1 MGLVG
6 IIPNHSDS
14 ITRSRLSGIA
24 IYGNFLN
31 EIQVLHG
38 VKTRVVGQAAWVVVP
53 SLLIK
58 LAILSGL
65 EYKSTIS
72 IV

>member
-6 IIPNHSDS
+6 ISPDHSDS
-14 ITRSRLSGIA
+14 IARSRLSGIA
-24 IYGNFLN
+24 IYCNFLN
-31 EIQVLHG
+31 EIHVLHG
-38 VKTRVVGQAAWVVVP
+38 IRTRVVAQAAWVVAL

-65 EYKSTIS
+65 EYKIDHFP
-72 IV
+72 